1 MLDSLV
7 IGVGLENKAY
17 YYIFILK
24 RKNKFYIKCCP
35 FFSFIN
41 IEEMLLRIKLFIQTQ
56 GW

>member
-17 YYIFILK
+17 NYIFILK